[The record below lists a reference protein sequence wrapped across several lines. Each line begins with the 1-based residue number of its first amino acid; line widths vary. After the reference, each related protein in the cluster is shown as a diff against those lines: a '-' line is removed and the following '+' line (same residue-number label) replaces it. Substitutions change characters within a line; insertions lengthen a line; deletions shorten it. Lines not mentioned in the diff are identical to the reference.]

1 MANKKKK
8 TGAKPSQLKPKW
20 NLPAWGWYALCFVL
34 PALTLTVV
42 YAWEGFYP
50 FGEKSILVSDMA
62 QQYVEFF
69 CGLKKGDVFFSW
81 SKALGT
87 SYIGVFSYYVS
98 SPLSLL
104 TLLVPNE
111 AMPLGLMVLTI
122 LKLGLAGL
130 SYGIFARYYFERL
143 DLCCVLGAIAYAL
156 CAYAVGYS
164 VCIMWLD
171 GLIWLPIILL
181 GLERLLDGTGRWLFP
196 LSLAA
201 CFLSTWYISYM
212 IGGFCLL
219 WFLFRVVVKGMD
231 VKMALRRGRE
241 FLLGALWA
249 LCLTAWLWL
258 PSFLAM
264 TTGKLSTAQIDYEGL
279 FNFDLWTLAPQFLFG
294 HHQFFA
300 VPLPYV
306 FCGTLT
312 LCAAVAYFFLRS
324 VPLRQR
330 LAAGAFAL
338 VMVASLWL
346 SPLDKVWHLFKYP
359 NWFPYRYAFL
369 LSFLLVFLAQHTLN
383 RVKDAW
389 PPLSHPAALALAVL
403 LCWEMG
409 ANARVIFQTINGTE
423 AYTTYAAYTADY
435 AANARLVERAEEE
448 APEGAFYRM
457 GSTHDRGCN
466 APLSFGYNGI
476 THYSSIY
483 NARVNGT
490 LRSLGLAQS
499 WYWCAYYG
507 SSQVTD
513 ALLDIRYVL
522 TDREIPGYR
531 EVAEVDGL
539 GLWENPNT
547 LPLAFL
553 GRGRVD
559 ATSGAPVERQN
570 QVFSAITGDGGA
582 VFSPIQPQMDLHE
595 DWVSLTYT
603 GTGAPIYLDLTDA
616 AVRDLQR
623 DGQSLFRY
631 TPDTGK
637 TRGLYCAGAPGAG
650 EELTVV
656 VTHDGSWSP
665 EGRSFTCD
673 LDRLAQGVA
682 GLNNTEVTVSGSRV
696 DVAVEADGE
705 GPLLTT
711 IPAEEGWSV
720 AVDGKAAELG
730 SWLDDTF
737 LALDLSAGSHSVT
750 LRYTAPGLRPGLA
763 LGALALAGAGVQ
775 VYLPRKRKKEDKA

>member
-1 MANKKKK
+1 MKKKK
-8 TGAKPSQLKPKW
+8 HAERLGAKAERA
-20 NLPAWGWYALCFVL
+20 LPGWAVYALCFAL
-34 PALTLTVV
+34 PALVLAWV
-42 YAWEGFYP
+42 YASEGFYP
-50 FGEKSILVSDMA
+50 FGDKSILVSDMA

-69 CGLKKGDVFFSW
+69 CALKQGDVFFSW

-130 SYGIFARYYFERL
+130 SYGIFARHYFDRL
-143 DLCCVLGAIAYAL
+143 DLCPVLGAIAYAL

-164 VCIMWLD
+164 VCVMWLD

-201 CFLSTWYISYM
+201 CFFSTWYISYM

-219 WFLFRVVVKGMD
+219 WFFFRVVSKGMD
-231 VKMALRRGRE
+231 AKTFLRRGRE
-241 FLLGALWA
+241 FLLGAAWA
-249 LCLTAWLWL
+249 LFLTAWLWL

-264 TTGKLSTAQIDYEGL
+264 TGGKFSTAQVDYEGL
-279 FNFDLWTLAPQFLFG
+279 FNFELGALFPQFLFG

-306 FCGTLT
+306 FCGTAT
-312 LCAAVAYFFLRS
+312 LCAAVAYFFLRGVS
-324 VPLRQR
+324 PRQR
-330 LAAGAFAL
+330 LASGALAAVL
-338 VMVASLWL
+338 VASLWL
-346 SPLDKVWHLFKYP
+346 SPLDKVWHLFQHP

-369 LSFLLVFLAQHTLN
+369 ISFLLVFFAQHTFHWL
-383 RVKDAW
+383 KDAF
-389 PPLSHPAALALAVL
+389 PVPARPGVLALAAL

-409 ANARVIFQTINGTE
+409 ANARVIFQTVDSVE
-423 AYTTYAAYTADY
+423 PYTPYGAYTADY
-435 AANARLVERAEEE
+435 AANAALVDQARAE
-448 APEGAFYRM
+448 APAGEFYRM
-457 GSTHDRGCN
+457 GSTYDQGCN
-466 APLSFGYNGI
+466 APLRFGYNGI
-476 THYSSIY
+476 THYSSLY
-483 NARVNGT
+483 HAGVNSA

-507 SSQVTD
+507 SSHLTD

-522 TDREIPGYR
+522 TDGEIPGYR
-531 EVAEVDGL
+531 AVAEVDGL
-539 GLWENPNT
+539 RLWEDPNA

-553 GRGRVD
+553 AREGLE
-559 ATSGAPVERQN
+559 ATSGTPVERQS
-570 QVFSAITGDGGA
+570 QMFAALTGEGEA
-582 VFSPIQPQMDLHE
+582 LYAPIQPQMDLHE
-595 DWVSLTYT
+595 DWVALTYQ
-603 GTGAPIYLDLTDA
+603 GTGMPIYLDLTDE
-616 AVRDLQR
+616 AVQDLQR
-623 DGQSLFRY
+623 DGQSLFHY
-631 TPDTGK
+631 PSHTGK
-637 TRGLYCAGAPGAG
+637 TRSLHCIGAPAPG

-673 LDRLAQGVA
+673 LDLLERGMATLKNTQVA
-682 GLNNTEVTVSGSRV
+682 VSGARVEVTTQAG
-696 DVAVEADGE
+696 

-711 IPAEEGWSV
+711 IPAEEGWR
-720 AVDGKAAELG
+720 AEVDGQGVELD
-730 SWLDDTF
+730 SWLDGTF
-737 LALDLSAGSHSVT
+737 LCLDLPTGAHRVT
-750 LRYTAPGLRPGLA
+750 LRYTPPGLWPGFA
-763 LGALALAGAGVQ
+763 LGALALVGAGAQ
-775 VYLPRKRKKEDKA
+775 IYLARKKKKPQAA

>member
-69 CGLKKGDVFFSW
+69 CGLKRGDVFFSW

-111 AMPLGLMVLTI
+111 AMPLGLMVLTV

-231 VKMALRRGRE
+231 VKTALRRGRE

-312 LCAAVAYFFLRS
+312 LCAV
-324 VPLRQR
+324 
-330 LAAGAFAL
+330 
-338 VMVASLWL
+338 
-346 SPLDKVWHLFKYP
+346 D
-359 NWFPYRYAFL
+359 NFP
-369 LSFLLVFLAQHTLN
+369 VG
-383 RVKDAW
+383 
-389 PPLSHPAALALAVL
+389 P
-403 LCWEMG
+403 
-409 ANARVIFQTINGTE
+409 I
-423 AYTTYAAYTADY
+423 
-435 AANARLVERAEEE
+435 
-448 APEGAFYRM
+448 
-457 GSTHDRGCN
+457 RG
-466 APLSFGYNGI
+466 P
-476 THYSSIY
+476 H
-483 NARVNGT
+483 
-490 LRSLGLAQS
+490 
-499 WYWCAYYG
+499 
-507 SSQVTD
+507 
-513 ALLDIRYVL
+513 
-522 TDREIPGYR
+522 
-531 EVAEVDGL
+531 
-539 GLWENPNT
+539 
-547 LPLAFL
+547 
-553 GRGRVD
+553 
-559 ATSGAPVERQN
+559 
-570 QVFSAITGDGGA
+570 
-582 VFSPIQPQMDLHE
+582 
-595 DWVSLTYT
+595 
-603 GTGAPIYLDLTDA
+603 
-616 AVRDLQR
+616 
-623 DGQSLFRY
+623 
-631 TPDTGK
+631 
-637 TRGLYCAGAPGAG
+637 
-650 EELTVV
+650 
-656 VTHDGSWSP
+656 
-665 EGRSFTCD
+665 
-673 LDRLAQGVA
+673 
-682 GLNNTEVTVSGSRV
+682 
-696 DVAVEADGE
+696 
-705 GPLLTT
+705 
-711 IPAEEGWSV
+711 
-720 AVDGKAAELG
+720 
-730 SWLDDTF
+730 
-737 LALDLSAGSHSVT
+737 
-750 LRYTAPGLRPGLA
+750 
-763 LGALALAGAGVQ
+763 
-775 VYLPRKRKKEDKA
+775 